1 MTKKRCINILL
12 FSLIFIFAL
21 ILGWIFSNLFNDKDS
36 NQYIDNS
43 FNLINHNGE
52 EVSIKSYSNQNKL
65 FFFGFTHCPDVCPM
79 GVSIL
84 SNVIDEIEE
93 RLEIDDYKFIFVTV
107 DPDRDTP
114 NRLNN
119 FLSNFNEKIVGLT
132 GDYESLKSVW
142 ENFFVHVKSDLIPEQ
157 DSYSELDKTK
167 KQNSRDDHDSHDSHG
182 DHGSNNDKEDSNN
195 NYIVQHSAFY
205 FIFDRKDN
213 LKTILPYGS
222 SSEEILVELSN
233 L

>member
-1 MTKKRCINILL
+1 MNSKRNINIFLV
-12 FSLIFIFAL
+12 SLILIFAI
-21 ILGWIFSNLFNDKDS
+21 ILGWSLANLFNNNDTD
-36 NQYIDNS
+36 QYIDNS

-52 EVSIKSYSNQNKL
+52 DVSIKSYLNKNKV

-84 SNVIDEIEE
+84 SNVIDDIEE
-93 RLEIDDYKFIFVTV
+93 RADIDDYKFIFVTV

-114 NRLNN
+114 HRLNK

-132 GDYESLKSVW
+132 GEYQSLKPVW
-142 ENFFVHVKSDLIPEQ
+142 ENFFVHVKSNMIPEQ
-157 DSYSELDKTK
+157 DSYSKLD
-167 KQNSRDDHDSHDSHG
+167 NSKIQSSHEDYDSHDSHG
-182 DHGSNNDKEDSNN
+182 DHGANNDKEDSNN

-222 SSEEILVELSN
+222 SSEEISVELSS

>member
-1 MTKKRCINILL
+1 VNSKRNINIFLV
-12 FSLIFIFAL
+12 SLILIFAI
-21 ILGWIFSNLFNDKDS
+21 ILGWSFANLFNNNGSD
-36 NQYIDNS
+36 QYIDNS
-43 FNLINHNGE
+43 FNLISHNGE
-52 EVSIKSYSNQNKL
+52 EVSIKSYLNKNKV

-79 GVSIL
+79 GVSVL
-84 SNVIDEIEE
+84 SNVIDDIEE
-93 RLEIDDYKFIFVTV
+93 RADIDDYKFIFVTV

-114 NRLNN
+114 NRLND

-132 GDYESLKSVW
+132 GEYESLKPVW
-142 ENFFVHVKSDLIPEQ
+142 ENFFVHVKSNKIQEQ
-157 DSYSELDKTK
+157 DSYSELDNSKI
-167 KQNSRDDHDSHDSHG
+167 QNSHEDHDSHDSHG

>member
-1 MTKKRCINILL
+1 MNSKRNINIFLV
-12 FSLIFIFAL
+12 SLILIFAI
-21 ILGWIFSNLFNDKDS
+21 ILGWSFANLFNNNGSD
-36 NQYIDNS
+36 QYIDNS
-43 FNLINHNGE
+43 FNLISHNGE
-52 EVSIKSYSNQNKL
+52 EVSIKSYLNKNKV

-79 GVSIL
+79 GVSVL
-84 SNVIDEIEE
+84 SNVIDDIEE
-93 RLEIDDYKFIFVTV
+93 RADIDDYKFIFVTV

-114 NRLNN
+114 NRLND
-119 FLSNFNEKIVGLT
+119 FLSNFNERIVGLT
-132 GDYESLKSVW
+132 GEYESLKPVW
-142 ENFFVHVKSDLIPEQ
+142 ENFFVHVKSNMILEQ
-157 DSYSELDKTK
+157 DSYSELD
-167 KQNSRDDHDSHDSHG
+167 NSKIQSSHEDHDSHDSHG
-182 DHGSNNDKEDSNN
+182 DHGANNDKDDSNN

>member
-1 MTKKRCINILL
+1 MNSKRNINIFLV
-12 FSLIFIFAL
+12 SLIFIFAI
-21 ILGWIFSNLFNDKDS
+21 ILGWSFANLFNNNDS
-36 NQYIDNS
+36 DQYIDNS

-52 EVSIKSYSNQNKL
+52 EVSIKSYLNKNKV

-84 SNVIDEIEE
+84 SNVIDDIEE
-93 RLEIDDYKFIFVTV
+93 RADIDDYKFIFVTV

-114 NRLNN
+114 NRLND

-132 GDYESLKSVW
+132 GEYESLKPVW
-142 ENFFVHVKSDLIPEQ
+142 ENFFVHVKSNMIPEQ
-157 DSYSELDKTK
+157 DSYSELDNSKI
-167 KQNSRDDHDSHDSHG
+167 QNSHEDHDSHDSHG
-182 DHGSNNDKEDSNN
+182 DHGANNDKEDSNN

-222 SSEEILVELSN
+222 SSEEILVGLSN

>member
-1 MTKKRCINILL
+1 MNQKRNINIFLV
-12 FSLIFIFAL
+12 SLIFIFAI
-21 ILGWIFSNLFNDKDS
+21 ILGWSFANLFNNKET

-52 EVSIKSYSNQNKL
+52 VVSIKNYSNQNKV
-65 FFFGFTHCPDVCPM
+65 FFFGFTYCPDVCPM
-79 GVSIL
+79 GLSIL
-84 SNVIDEIEE
+84 SNVIDDIQEE
-93 RLEIDDYKFIFVTV
+93 LDIDDYKFIFVSV

-114 NRLNN
+114 DRLNE

-142 ENFFVHVKSDLIPEQ
+142 ENFFVHVKTNKTPEQ
-157 DSYSELDKTK
+157 GSYSELVDSKV
-167 KQNSRDDHDSHDSHG
+167 QNSNDDHDSHSSHG
-182 DHGSNNDKEDSNN
+182 DHETNSDKEDSIN

-213 LKTILPYGS
+213 LKTILPFGS
-222 SSEEILVELSN
+222 SSEEILAELSN

>member
-1 MTKKRCINILL
+1 MNQKRNINIFLV
-12 FSLIFIFAL
+12 SLIFIFAI
-21 ILGWIFSNLFNDKDS
+21 ILGWSFANLFNNKET

-52 EVSIKSYSNQNKL
+52 VVSIKNYSNQNKV
-65 FFFGFTHCPDVCPM
+65 FFFGFTYCPDVCPM
-79 GVSIL
+79 GLSIL
-84 SNVIDEIEE
+84 SNVIDDIQEE
-93 RLEIDDYKFIFVTV
+93 LDIDDYKFIFVSV
-107 DPDRDTP
+107 DPERDTP
-114 NRLNN
+114 DRLNE

-142 ENFFVHVKSDLIPEQ
+142 ENFFVHVKTNKTPEQ
-157 DSYSELDKTK
+157 GPYSELVDSKV
-167 KQNSRDDHDSHDSHG
+167 QNSNDDHDSHSSHG
-182 DHGSNNDKEDSNN
+182 DHETNSDKEDSIN

-213 LKTILPYGS
+213 LKTILPFGS
-222 SSEEILVELSN
+222 SSEEILAELSN

>member
-1 MTKKRCINILL
+1 MNSKRNINIFLV
-12 FSLIFIFAL
+12 SLILIFAI
-21 ILGWIFSNLFNDKDS
+21 ILGWSLANLFNNNDTD
-36 NQYIDNS
+36 QYIDNS

-52 EVSIKSYSNQNKL
+52 DVSIKSYLNKNKV

-79 GVSIL
+79 GVSVL
-84 SNVIDEIEE
+84 SNVIDDIEE
-93 RLEIDDYKFIFVTV
+93 RADIDDYKFIFVTV

-114 NRLNN
+114 NRLND
-119 FLSNFNEKIVGLT
+119 FLSNFNERIVGLT
-132 GDYESLKSVW
+132 GEYESLKPVW
-142 ENFFVHVKSDLIPEQ
+142 ENFFVHVKSNMIPEQ
-157 DSYSELDKTK
+157 DSYSELDNSKI
-167 KQNSRDDHDSHDSHG
+167 QNSHEDHDSHDSHG
-182 DHGSNNDKEDSNN
+182 DHGANNDKEDSIN

-205 FIFDRKDN
+205 FIFDRKDT

>member
-1 MTKKRCINILL
+1 VNSKRNINIFLV
-12 FSLIFIFAL
+12 SLILIFAI
-21 ILGWIFSNLFNDKDS
+21 ILGWSFANLFNNNGSD
-36 NQYIDNS
+36 QYIDNS
-43 FNLINHNGE
+43 FNLISHNRE
-52 EVSIKSYSNQNKL
+52 EVSIKSYLNKNKV

-84 SNVIDEIEE
+84 SNVIDDIEE
-93 RLEIDDYKFIFVTV
+93 RADIDDYKFIFVTV

-114 NRLNN
+114 NRLND

-132 GDYESLKSVW
+132 GEYESLKPVW
-142 ENFFVHVKSDLIPEQ
+142 ENFFVHVKSNMIQEQ
-157 DSYSELDKTK
+157 DSYSELDNSKI
-167 KQNSRDDHDSHDSHG
+167 QNSHEDHDSHDSHG

>member
-1 MTKKRCINILL
+1 MNSKRNINIFLV
-12 FSLIFIFAL
+12 SLILIFAI
-21 ILGWIFSNLFNDKDS
+21 ILGWSFANLFNNNDS
-36 NQYIDNS
+36 DQYIDNS

-52 EVSIKSYSNQNKL
+52 EVSIKSYLNKNKV

-84 SNVIDEIEE
+84 SNVIDDIEE
-93 RLEIDDYKFIFVTV
+93 RADIDDFKFIFVTV

-114 NRLNN
+114 HRLKE

-132 GDYESLKSVW
+132 GEYQSLKPVW
-142 ENFFVHVKSDLIPEQ
+142 ENFFVHVKSNMIPEQ
-157 DSYSELDKTK
+157 DSYSELDNSKI
-167 KQNSRDDHDSHDSHG
+167 QNSHEDHDSHDSHG
-182 DHGSNNDKEDSNN
+182 DHGANNDKEDSNN

>member
-1 MTKKRCINILL
+1 MISRRNINIFLV
-12 FSLIFIFAL
+12 SLIFIFAI
-21 ILGWIFSNLFNDKDS
+21 ILGWSFANLFNDKDS

-52 EVSIKSYSNQNKL
+52 EVSIKSYSNQNKV

-93 RLEIDDYKFIFVTV
+93 KLEIDDYKFIFVSV

-114 NRLNN
+114 NRLNK

-132 GDYESLKSVW
+132 GDYESLKPVW
-142 ENFFVHVKSDLIPEQ
+142 ENFFVHVKSNLAEQ
-157 DSYSELDKTK
+157 GSYSELDKTK
-167 KQNSRDDHDSHDSHG
+167 KENSHDDHDSHSSHG
-182 DHGSNNDKEDSNN
+182 DHGTDNNEEDLTN

-213 LKTILPYGS
+213 LKTILPFGS
-222 SSEEILVELSN
+222 SSEEILAELSN

>member
-1 MTKKRCINILL
+1 MSSKRNINIFLV
-12 FSLIFIFAL
+12 SLILIFAI
-21 ILGWIFSNLFNDKDS
+21 ILGWSFANLFNNNDS
-36 NQYIDNS
+36 DQYIDNS

-52 EVSIKSYSNQNKL
+52 EVSIKSYLNKNKV

-84 SNVIDEIEE
+84 SNVIDDIEE
-93 RLEIDDYKFIFVTV
+93 RADIDDYKFIFVTV

-114 NRLNN
+114 NRLND

-132 GDYESLKSVW
+132 GEYESLKPVW
-142 ENFFVHVKSDLIPEQ
+142 ENFFVHVKSNMIPEQ
-157 DSYSELDKTK
+157 DSYSELDNSKI
-167 KQNSRDDHDSHDSHG
+167 QNSHEDHDSHDSHG
-182 DHGSNNDKEDSNN
+182 DHGANNDKEDSNN

-222 SSEEILVELSN
+222 SSEEILVGLSN

>member
-1 MTKKRCINILL
+1 MNSKRNINIFLV
-12 FSLIFIFAL
+12 SLILIFAI
-21 ILGWIFSNLFNDKDS
+21 ILGWSFANLFNNNGSD
-36 NQYIDNS
+36 QHIDNS

-52 EVSIKSYSNQNKL
+52 EVSIKSYLNKNKV

-84 SNVIDEIEE
+84 SNVIDDIEE
-93 RLEIDDYKFIFVTV
+93 RADIDDYKFIFVTV

-114 NRLNN
+114 NRLND

-132 GDYESLKSVW
+132 GEYESLKPVW
-142 ENFFVHVKSDLIPEQ
+142 ENFFVHVKSNKIQEQ
-157 DSYSELDKTK
+157 DSYSELDNSKI
-167 KQNSRDDHDSHDSHG
+167 QNSHEDHDSHDSHG

>member
-1 MTKKRCINILL
+1 MNSKRNINIFLV
-12 FSLIFIFAL
+12 SLILIFAI
-21 ILGWIFSNLFNDKDS
+21 ILGWSFANLFNSSASD
-36 NQYIDNS
+36 QYIDNS

-52 EVSIKSYSNQNKL
+52 EVSIKSYLNKNKV

-79 GVSIL
+79 GVSVL
-84 SNVIDEIEE
+84 SNVIDDIEE
-93 RLEIDDYKFIFVTV
+93 RADIDDYKFIFVTV

-114 NRLNN
+114 NRLND

-132 GDYESLKSVW
+132 GEYESLKPVW
-142 ENFFVHVKSDLIPEQ
+142 ENFFVHVKSNMIPEQ
-157 DSYSELDKTK
+157 DSYSELDNSKI
-167 KQNSRDDHDSHDSHG
+167 QNSHEDHDSHDSHG
-182 DHGSNNDKEDSNN
+182 DHGANNDKEDSNN

>member
-1 MTKKRCINILL
+1 VNSKRNTNL
-12 FSLIFIFAL
+12 FLVSLIFIFA
-21 ILGWIFSNLFNDKDS
+21 IIAGWGLSSFFN
-36 NQYIDNS
+36 NQKNNDHIDIS
-43 FNLINHNGE
+43 FNLINHFGE
-52 EVSIKSYSNQNKL
+52 EVSNEDFDNFNKVI
-65 FFFGFTHCPDVCPM
+65 FFGFTHCPDVCPM
-79 GVSIL
+79 GVSVL
-84 SNVIDEIEE
+84 SNVIDDIEE
-93 RLEIDDYKFIFVTV
+93 RADIDDYKFIFVTV

-114 NRLNN
+114 NRLND

-132 GDYESLKSVW
+132 GEYESLKPVW
-142 ENFFVHVKSDLIPEQ
+142 ENFFVHVKSNMIPEQ
-157 DSYSELDKTK
+157 DSYSELD
-167 KQNSRDDHDSHDSHG
+167 NSKIQSSHEDHDSHDSHG
-182 DHGSNNDKEDSNN
+182 DHGANNDKEDSNN

>member
-1 MTKKRCINILL
+1 MSSRRNINIFLV
-12 FSLIFIFAL
+12 SLIFIFAI
-21 ILGWIFSNLFNDKDS
+21 ILGWSFANLFNEKDT

-52 EVSIKSYSNQNKL
+52 EVSIKSYSNQNKV

-79 GVSIL
+79 GVSVL

-93 RLEIDDYKFIFVTV
+93 RADIDDYEFIFVSV

-114 NRLNN
+114 NRLNG
-119 FLSNFNEKIVGLT
+119 FLSNFNEKIIGLT
-132 GDYESLKSVW
+132 GDYESLKPVW

-157 DSYSELDKTK
+157 GSYNELDKTK
-167 KQNSRDDHDSHDSHG
+167 KQNSHDDHDSHSSHG
-182 DHGSNNDKEDSNN
+182 DHGTNNNEDDLTN

-213 LKTILPYGS
+213 LKTILPFGS
-222 SSEEILVELSN
+222 SSEEILAELSN

>member
-1 MTKKRCINILL
+1 MNSKRNINIFLV
-12 FSLIFIFAL
+12 SLILIFAI
-21 ILGWIFSNLFNDKDS
+21 ILGWSFANLFNNNGSD
-36 NQYIDNS
+36 QYIDNS
-43 FNLINHNGE
+43 FNLISHNGE
-52 EVSIKSYSNQNKL
+52 EVSIKSYLNKNKV

-84 SNVIDEIEE
+84 SNVIDDIEE
-93 RLEIDDYKFIFVTV
+93 RADIDDYKFIFVTV

-114 NRLNN
+114 NRLND

-132 GDYESLKSVW
+132 GEYESLKPVW
-142 ENFFVHVKSDLIPEQ
+142 ENFFVHVKSNMIPQQ
-157 DSYSELDKTK
+157 DSYSELDNSKI
-167 KQNSRDDHDSHDSHG
+167 QNSHEDHDSHDSHG
-182 DHGSNNDKEDSNN
+182 DHGVNNDKEDSNN

>member
-1 MTKKRCINILL
+1 VNSKRNINIFLV
-12 FSLIFIFAL
+12 SLIFIFAI
-21 ILGWIFSNLFNDKDS
+21 ILGWSFANLFNNNDS
-36 NQYIDNS
+36 DQYIDNS

-52 EVSIKSYSNQNKL
+52 EVSIKSYLNKNKV

-84 SNVIDEIEE
+84 SNVIDDIEE
-93 RLEIDDYKFIFVTV
+93 RADIDDYKFIFVTV

-114 NRLNN
+114 DRLND

-132 GDYESLKSVW
+132 GEYESLKPVW
-142 ENFFVHVKSDLIPEQ
+142 ENFFVHVKSNMIPEQ
-157 DSYSELDKTK
+157 DSYSELDNSKI
-167 KQNSRDDHDSHDSHG
+167 QNSHEDHDSHDSHG
-182 DHGSNNDKEDSNN
+182 DHGANNDKEDSNN

>member
-1 MTKKRCINILL
+1 MSSRRNINIFLI
-12 FSLIFIFAL
+12 SLIFIFAI
-21 ILGWIFSNLFNDKDS
+21 ILGWSFANLFNNKDS

-52 EVSIKSYSNQNKL
+52 EVSIKSYSNQNKV

-93 RLEIDDYKFIFVTV
+93 KLEIDDYKFTFVSV

-114 NRLNN
+114 NRLNK

-132 GDYESLKSVW
+132 GDYESLKPVW
-142 ENFFVHVKSDLIPEQ
+142 ENFFVHVKSDLSEQ
-157 DSYSELDKTK
+157 GSSSELDKTK
-167 KQNSRDDHDSHDSHG
+167 KEKSHDDHDSHSSHG
-182 DHGSNNDKEDSNN
+182 DHGAGNNEEDLTN

-213 LKTILPYGS
+213 LKTILPFGS
-222 SSEEILVELSN
+222 SSEEILAELSN

>member
-1 MTKKRCINILL
+1 MNSKRNINIFLV
-12 FSLIFIFAL
+12 SLIFIFAI
-21 ILGWIFSNLFNDKDS
+21 ILGWSFANLFNNNDS
-36 NQYIDNS
+36 DQYIDNS

-52 EVSIKSYSNQNKL
+52 EVSIKSYLNKNKV

-79 GVSIL
+79 GVSVL
-84 SNVIDEIEE
+84 SNVIDDIEE
-93 RLEIDDYKFIFVTV
+93 RADIDDYKFIFVTV

-114 NRLNN
+114 NRLND

-132 GDYESLKSVW
+132 GEYESLKPVW
-142 ENFFVHVKSDLIPEQ
+142 ENFFVHVKSNMIPEQ
-157 DSYSELDKTK
+157 DSYSELDNSKI
-167 KQNSRDDHDSHDSHG
+167 QNSHEDHDSHDSHG
-182 DHGSNNDKEDSNN
+182 DHGANNDKEDSNN

>member
-1 MTKKRCINILL
+1 
-12 FSLIFIFAL
+12 
-21 ILGWIFSNLFNDKDS
+21 
-36 NQYIDNS
+36 
-43 FNLINHNGE
+43 
-52 EVSIKSYSNQNKL
+52 
-65 FFFGFTHCPDVCPM
+65 M

-84 SNVIDEIEE
+84 SNVIDDIEE
-93 RLEIDDYKFIFVTV
+93 RADIDDYKFIFVTV

-114 NRLNN
+114 NRLND

-132 GDYESLKSVW
+132 GEYESLKPVW
-142 ENFFVHVKSDLIPEQ
+142 ENFFVHVKSNMIPEQ
-157 DSYSELDKTK
+157 DSYSELDNSKI
-167 KQNSRDDHDSHDSHG
+167 QNSHEDHDSHDSHG
-182 DHGSNNDKEDSNN
+182 DHGANNDKEDSNN

>member
-1 MTKKRCINILL
+1 VISRRNINIFLV
-12 FSLIFIFAL
+12 SLIFIFAI
-21 ILGWIFSNLFNDKDS
+21 ILGWSFANLFNDKDS

-52 EVSIKSYSNQNKL
+52 EVSIKSYSNQNKV

-93 RLEIDDYKFIFVTV
+93 KLEIDDYKFIFVSV

-114 NRLNN
+114 NRLNK

-132 GDYESLKSVW
+132 GDYESLKPVW
-142 ENFFVHVKSDLIPEQ
+142 ENFFVHVKSNLAEQ
-157 DSYSELDKTK
+157 GSYSELDKTK
-167 KQNSRDDHDSHDSHG
+167 KENSHDDHDSHSSHG
-182 DHGSNNDKEDSNN
+182 DHGTDNNEEDLTN

-213 LKTILPYGS
+213 LKTILPFGS
-222 SSEEILVELSN
+222 SSEEILAELSN

>member
-1 MTKKRCINILL
+1 VSSKRNINIFLV
-12 FSLIFIFAL
+12 SLILIFAI
-21 ILGWIFSNLFNDKDS
+21 ILGWSLANLFNNNDTD
-36 NQYIDNS
+36 QYIDNS

-52 EVSIKSYSNQNKL
+52 DVSIKSYLNKNKV

-84 SNVIDEIEE
+84 SNVIDDIEE
-93 RLEIDDYKFIFVTV
+93 RADIDDYKFIFVTV

-114 NRLNN
+114 HRLNK

-132 GDYESLKSVW
+132 GEYQSLKPVW
-142 ENFFVHVKSDLIPEQ
+142 ENFFVHVKSNMITEQ
-157 DSYSELDKTK
+157 NSYSELD
-167 KQNSRDDHDSHDSHG
+167 NSKIQSSHEDHDSHSSHS
-182 DHGSNNDKEDSNN
+182 DHEANNDEEDSNN

>member
-1 MTKKRCINILL
+1 MNSKRNINIFLV
-12 FSLIFIFAL
+12 SLILIFAI
-21 ILGWIFSNLFNDKDS
+21 ILGWSFANLFNNNNTD
-36 NQYIDNS
+36 QYIDNS

-52 EVSIKSYSNQNKL
+52 EVSIKRYLNKNKV

-84 SNVIDEIEE
+84 SNVIDDIEE
-93 RLEIDDYKFIFVTV
+93 RADIDDYKFIFVTV

-114 NRLNN
+114 HRLNE

-132 GDYESLKSVW
+132 GEHQSLKPVW
-142 ENFFVHVKSDLIPEQ
+142 ENFFVHVKSNMITEQ
-157 DSYSELDKTK
+157 NSYSELD
-167 KQNSRDDHDSHDSHG
+167 NSKIQSSHEDHDSHSSHG
-182 DHGSNNDKEDSNN
+182 DYEANNDEEDPNN

>member
-1 MTKKRCINILL
+1 VSSKRNINIFLV
-12 FSLIFIFAL
+12 SLILIFAI
-21 ILGWIFSNLFNDKDS
+21 ILGWSFANLFNNNDS
-36 NQYIDNS
+36 DQYIDNS

-52 EVSIKSYSNQNKL
+52 EVSIKSYLNKNKV

-84 SNVIDEIEE
+84 SNVIDYIEE
-93 RLEIDDYKFIFVTV
+93 RADIDEYKFIFVTV

-114 NRLNN
+114 HRLNE

-132 GDYESLKSVW
+132 GEHQSLKPVW
-142 ENFFVHVKSDLIPEQ
+142 ENFFVHVKKNMITEQ
-157 DSYSELDKTK
+157 NSYSELD
-167 KQNSRDDHDSHDSHG
+167 NSKIQSSHEDHDSHSSHS
-182 DHGSNNDKEDSNN
+182 DHEANNDEEDSNN
-195 NYIVQHSAFY
+195 NYIIQHSAFY

>member
-1 MTKKRCINILL
+1 MNSKRNINIFLV
-12 FSLIFIFAL
+12 SLILIFAI
-21 ILGWIFSNLFNDKDS
+21 ILGWSFANLFNNNGSD
-36 NQYIDNS
+36 QYIDNS
-43 FNLINHNGE
+43 FNLISHNGE
-52 EVSIKSYSNQNKL
+52 EVSIKSYLNKNKV

-79 GVSIL
+79 GVSVL
-84 SNVIDEIEE
+84 SNVIDDIEE
-93 RLEIDDYKFIFVTV
+93 RAGIDDYKFIFVTV

-114 NRLNN
+114 NRLND

-132 GDYESLKSVW
+132 GEYESLKPVW
-142 ENFFVHVKSDLIPEQ
+142 ENFFVHVKSNMIPQQ
-157 DSYSELDKTK
+157 DSYSELDNSKI
-167 KQNSRDDHDSHDSHG
+167 QNSHEDHDSHDSHG
-182 DHGSNNDKEDSNN
+182 DHGANNDKEDSNN

>member
-1 MTKKRCINILL
+1 MNSKRNINIFLV
-12 FSLIFIFAL
+12 SLILIFAI
-21 ILGWIFSNLFNDKDS
+21 ILGWSFANLFNNNDS

-52 EVSIKSYSNQNKL
+52 EVSIKSYLNKNKV

-84 SNVIDEIEE
+84 SNVIDDIEE
-93 RLEIDDYKFIFVTV
+93 RADIDEYKFIFVTV

-114 NRLNN
+114 HRLNK

-132 GDYESLKSVW
+132 GEYQSLKPVW
-142 ENFFVHVKSDLIPEQ
+142 ENFFVHVKSNMIKEQ
-157 DSYSELDKTK
+157 NSYSELD
-167 KQNSRDDHDSHDSHG
+167 NSKIRSSHEDHDSHGSHG
-182 DHGSNNDKEDSNN
+182 DHGANNDEEDSNN

-213 LKTILPYGS
+213 LKTILPFGS
-222 SSEEILVELSN
+222 SAEEILTELSN

>member
-1 MTKKRCINILL
+1 VNSKRNINIFLV
-12 FSLIFIFAL
+12 SLIFIFAI
-21 ILGWIFSNLFNDKDS
+21 ILGWSFANLFNNNDPD
-36 NQYIDNS
+36 QYIDNS
-43 FNLINHNGE
+43 FNLINHDGE
-52 EVSIKSYSNQNKL
+52 EVSIKSYFNKNKV

-79 GVSIL
+79 GVSVL
-84 SNVIDEIEE
+84 SNVIDDIEE
-93 RLEIDDYKFIFVTV
+93 RADIDDYKFIFVTV

-114 NRLNN
+114 NRLND

-132 GDYESLKSVW
+132 GEYESLKPVW
-142 ENFFVHVKSDLIPEQ
+142 ENFFVHVKSNMTPEQ
-157 DSYSELDKTK
+157 DSYSELD
-167 KQNSRDDHDSHDSHG
+167 NSKIQSSHEDHDSHDSHG
-182 DHGSNNDKEDSNN
+182 DHGANNDKEDSNN

>member
-1 MTKKRCINILL
+1 MNSKRNINIFLV
-12 FSLIFIFAL
+12 SLILIFAI
-21 ILGWIFSNLFNDKDS
+21 ILGWSFANLFNNNGSD
-36 NQYIDNS
+36 QYIDNS
-43 FNLINHNGE
+43 FNLISHNGE
-52 EVSIKSYSNQNKL
+52 EVSIKSYLNKNKV

-79 GVSIL
+79 GVSVL
-84 SNVIDEIEE
+84 SNVIDDIEE
-93 RLEIDDYKFIFVTV
+93 RADIDDYKFIFVTV

-114 NRLNN
+114 NRLND

-132 GDYESLKSVW
+132 GEYESLKPVW
-142 ENFFVHVKSDLIPEQ
+142 ENFFVHVKSNKIQEQ
-157 DSYSELDKTK
+157 DSYSELDNSKI
-167 KQNSRDDHDSHDSHG
+167 QNSHEDHDSHDSHG